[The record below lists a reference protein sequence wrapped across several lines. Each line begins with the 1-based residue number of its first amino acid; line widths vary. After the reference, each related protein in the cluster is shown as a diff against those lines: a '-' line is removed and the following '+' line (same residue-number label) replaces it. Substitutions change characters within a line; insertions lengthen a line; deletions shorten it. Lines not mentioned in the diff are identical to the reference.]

1 MNEQKQTFKFKGTV
15 IKSIYKSDNFSV
27 YALNVS
33 KVNYPDIKQNKYSNV
48 SICGELQDLVSDVE
62 YEIEATEQDT
72 KYGVSYKVIRIKR
85 DEPTTKEE
93 TYAFLR
99 EILTEN
105 QAETIINNYPDIISI
120 VKENRTNEIDISK
133 LKGIGNKSLEKIKN
147 KIIENFYLVE
157 LVSEF
162 GGILSLSVLRKIY
175 EKYTSTEVLKKKLKE
190 MPYTTLTQISGV
202 GFIKADS
209 IVLQLQKENVID
221 FGYNVETSP
230 DRCLACVLFLLKQ
243 NEEDGNTKANL
254 ADIRSQVIKLTPECA
269 DHFVDVVKDES
280 IYYDKIT
287 MDVALRSTYET
298 EIYICERFKEALS
311 NNIHWN
317 IDYKQYKH
325 IDGFELTDKQ
335 NEVLNMVC
343 NNNISLLIGY
353 AGAGKS
359 TSMRAL
365 VEMLDD
371 NKKSYILLASTGRAS
386 KVLKKS
392 TNRHAST
399 IHRGLM
405 YNPSKNPPWTY
416 NEDNKIYKD
425 IVIVDESSM
434 IDIFLMK
441 HLLEAIDFNRTKLL
455 LVGDP
460 KQASSIGAGSMFND
474 AIKSN
479 IIPCI
484 MLDTI
489 FRYSSGGLL
498 KVATDVRNQKVY
510 LPKDSSK
517 IIQLGENRD
526 YTFIKSNNEEV
537 IKDVLNV
544 YKKLLS
550 QGYTTDDLQ
559 VLSAYNIGDYG
570 SIALNNYIQRIANPN
585 YGSDNHLAMNDKNQT
600 VFYEGDIVIQ
610 KKNNYSAKIYNEE
623 DSEAFCANGDIG
635 RIIKII
641 KNIVVIKFDDIIVEY
656 TKDDM
661 SDVRLAYS
669 ISYHSSQGGSIRV
682 PIIITPSQHTYF
694 LNSNLLYVALTRTQE
709 KCFHI
714 GSEKTVNIAIK
725 KSEDLNRK
733 TFLFD
738 LLKTFIKS
746 IDK

>member
-1 MNEQKQTFKFKGTV
+1 MIDNKVFKFKGKV
-15 IKSIYKSDNFSV
+15 VRSIYKSDNFSV
-27 YALNVS
+27 YALD
-33 KVNYPDIKQNKYSNV
+33 VNKTDYPDIKQNKYNNV
-48 SICGELQDLVSDVE
+48 GICGELHDLITDVE

-72 KYGVSYKVIRIKR
+72 KYGTSYKVVKIKR
-85 DEPTTKEE
+85 DEPTTIEE
-93 TYAFLR
+93 TYSFLR
-99 EILTEN
+99 EVLTEN
-105 QAETIINNYPDIISI
+105 QAQTLISEYPNIIQL
-120 VKENRTNEIDISK
+120 VKEDRVKEVDVKK
-133 LKGIGNKSLEKIKN
+133 LKGIGEKSLEKIKN
-147 KIIENFYLVE
+147 KIIENFYLID

-162 GGILSLSVLRKIY
+162 GSILSLSMLKKIY
-175 EKYTSTEVLKKKLKE
+175 DKYSSVELLRKKLKLE
-190 MPYTTLTQISGV
+190 PYTTLTRVSGI
-202 GFIKADS
+202 GFKKADD
-209 IVLQLQKENVID
+209 IVLSLQKENVIK
-221 FGYNVETSP
+221 FECENIRTSP
-230 DRCLACVLFLLKQ
+230 DRCLSCILYLLGE
-243 NEEDGNTKANL
+243 NENNGHTKMSL
-254 ADIRSQVIKLTPECA
+254 PELRRQCLEMVSECA
-269 DHFVDVVKDES
+269 DHFVDVVKNKD

-298 EIYICERFKEALS
+298 EVYICEKFKEALS
-311 NNIHWN
+311 NNIHWD

-359 TSMRAL
+359 TSMKAL
-365 VEMLDD
+365 VKMLDD
-371 NKKSYILLASTGRAS
+371 NSKSYMLLAPTGRAS

-392 TNRHAST
+392 TNRYAST

-416 NEDNKIYKD
+416 NEDNKVYKD

-434 IDIFLMK
+434 IDVFLMK

-474 AIKSN
+474 AITSN
-479 IIPCI
+479 IIPYI

-498 KVATDVRNQKVY
+498 KVATDVRNQKIY
-510 LPKDSSK
+510 LPKDNSK

-526 YTFIKSNNEEV
+526 YTFIKSNNEEI
-537 IKDVLNV
+537 IKDVLSV

-559 VLSAYNIGDYG
+559 VLSAYNIGNYG
-570 SIALNNYIQRIANPN
+570 SIILNNYIQRIANPN
-585 YGSDNHLAMNDKNQT
+585 YGSDNHLEMNDKNKT

-623 DSEAFCANGDIG
+623 DNEAFCANGDIG

-641 KNIVVIKFDDIIVEY
+641 KNIAIIKFDDIVVEY

-694 LNSNLLYVALTRTQE
+694 LNSNLIYVALTRTQE

-738 LLKTFIKS
+738 LLKNE
-746 IDK
+746 

>member
-1 MNEQKQTFKFKGTV
+1 MSENERFKFKGRV
-15 IKSIYKSDNFSV
+15 VRAIYKSDNFSV
-27 YALNVS
+27 YAMDVD
-33 KVNYPDIKQNKYSNV
+33 KMDYPNIKQNKYNNV
-48 SICGELQDLVSDVE
+48 SVSGELYDLITDVE
-62 YEIEATEQDT
+62 YEIEAIEQDT
-72 KYGVSYKVIRIKR
+72 KYGTSYKVIKIKR
-85 DEPTTKEE
+85 DEPTTIEE
-93 TYAFLR
+93 TYSFLK
-99 EILTEN
+99 EVLTEN
-105 QAETIINNYPDIISI
+105 QAQTLIDEYPNIIQL
-120 VKENRTNEIDISK
+120 VKEGRINEVDVKK
-133 LKGIGNKSLEKIKN
+133 LKGIGEKSLEKIKN
-147 KIIENFYLVE
+147 RIVENFYLID
-157 LVSEF
+157 LVTEF
-162 GGILSLSVLRKIY
+162 GSILSLSMLKKIYDKYSSIELLRK
-175 EKYTSTEVLKKKLKE
+175 KLRLE
-190 MPYTTLTQISGV
+190 PYTTLTRVSGI
-202 GFIKADS
+202 GFKKADDIILS
-209 IVLQLQKENVID
+209 LQKENIVKFECEDIR
-221 FGYNVETSP
+221 TST
-230 DRCLACVLFLLKQ
+230 DRCLSCILYLLEE
-243 NEEDGNTKANL
+243 NENNGHTKML
-254 ADIRSQVIKLTPECA
+254 LPELRRQCLEMVGECA
-269 DHFVDVVKDES
+269 DHFADVIKNKD

-287 MDVALRSTYET
+287 MDVALRNTYEC
-298 EIYICERFKEALS
+298 EKYIANKFKEALS
-311 NNIHWN
+311 KNIYWD

-325 IDGFELTDKQ
+325 IDDLELTDKQ

-343 NNNISLLIGY
+343 NHNIGLLIGY

-359 TSMRAL
+359 TSMKAL
-365 VEMLDD
+365 VKMLDD
-371 NKKSYILLASTGRAS
+371 NKKSYILLAPTGRAS

-392 TNRHAST
+392 TNRYAST

-416 NEDNKIYKD
+416 NEDNKLYKD

-434 IDIFLMK
+434 VDVFLMK

-474 AIKSN
+474 AITSN

-498 KVATDVRNQKVY
+498 KVATDVRNQKIY
-510 LPKDSSK
+510 LPKDNSK
-517 IIQLGENRD
+517 IVQLGENRD

-570 SIALNNYIQRIANPN
+570 SIVLNNYIQKIANPN
-585 YGSDNHLAMNDKNQT
+585 YGSDNYLAMNDKNQT

-610 KKNNYSAKIYNEE
+610 KKNNYSAKIYNE
-623 DSEAFCANGDIG
+623 DDNEAFCANGDIG
-635 RIIKII
+635 RIIKIVENVAI
-641 KNIVVIKFDDIIVEY
+641 IKFDDIVVEY
-656 TKDDM
+656 TKNDM
-661 SDVRLAYS
+661 ADVRLAYS

-694 LNSNLLYVALTRTQE
+694 LNSNLIYVALTRTQE

-725 KSEDLNRK
+725 KSEDLSRR

-738 LLKTFIKS
+738 LLKNE
-746 IDK
+746 